1 MIPVSQ
7 AVSMLYHGRS
17 NVIKAADACGESPET
32 LKNCYLRGY
41 KRTLPLNHSNSPCFS
56 NVLELKWDHFVNEE
70 TQEVWVHIPG
80 GYPTTIALP
89 HVIRREFPGYTG
101 HICTKE
107 FLQSLKDQ

>member
-1 MIPVSQ
+1 MADQMSSKLPPPAASP
-7 AVSMLYHGRS
+7 LRLS
-17 NVIKAADACGESPET
+17 NNYYSKE
-32 LKNCYLRGY
+32 Y
-41 KRTLPLNHSNSPCFS
+41 KRIHLLNRFNSLCFS

-89 HVIRREFPGYTG
+89 HVIRRTFPGYTG
-101 HICTKE
+101 HLCTKE